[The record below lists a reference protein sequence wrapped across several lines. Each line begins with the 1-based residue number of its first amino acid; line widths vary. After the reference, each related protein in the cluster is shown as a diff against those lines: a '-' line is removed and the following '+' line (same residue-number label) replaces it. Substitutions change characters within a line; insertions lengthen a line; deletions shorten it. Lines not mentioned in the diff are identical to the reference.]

1 MAALLKLSAL
11 ATLVLAAPALAQQPV
26 LDQFSARLLA
36 AQNVERALVGAP
48 PMEWDPSLAAAAA
61 DYAPKLAAIG
71 DLTHSPKESR
81 VGQREN
87 LWMGTT
93 QAFSPEE
100 MISNW
105 SQEKRYFRPGVFPN
119 VATSGNWHDVA
130 HYTTMIWKTT
140 TRVGCALYRTRDWD
154 YLVCRYSPPGN
165 IDGVAVP

>member
-1 MAALLKLSAL
+1 MAAYLKHLTSVTLS
-11 ATLVLAAPALAQQPV
+11 LAAPAFAQQPA

-36 AQNVERALVGAP
+36 AQNAERAEVGSPPLV
-48 PMEWDPSLAAAAA
+48 WDPALAAAAA

-71 DLTHSPKESR
+71 DLNHSPKESR

-87 LWMGTT
+87 LWMGTA

-100 MISNW
+100 MVSNW
-105 SQEKRYFRPGVFPN
+105 SQEKRYFRPGIFPN
-119 VATSGNWHDVA
+119 VATNGNWHDIA

-140 TRVGCALYRTRDWD
+140 TSVGCALYRTQDWD